1 MKISIVTVTLN
12 SEKTLERTI
21 KSVLGQ
27 NYSDV
32 EYIIIDGGSTDGT
45 LNIIEKYKDKISKVI
60 SEKDNGLYDAMNKG
74 IKLSTGDIVGIL
86 NSDDFF
92 YNEEVLSI
100 VANSFED
107 KEIDAVYGDITYF
120 ADDVGKVTRYWRAGD
135 YSERKLNNG
144 WIIPHPSLFVRKS
157 VYAKCGFFNL
167 DFKIAADYEF
177 ILRLLKV
184 YKIKVKYVPFV
195 FTRMYND
202 GNSGK
207 NFKQRMRGW
216 KELKK
221 AWSVNN
227 FKIPKLFILR
237 RLSYKIFQYF

>member
-107 KEIDAVYGDITYF
+107 KEI
-120 ADDVGKVTRYWRAGD
+120 
-135 YSERKLNNG
+135 
-144 WIIPHPSLFVRKS
+144 
-157 VYAKCGFFNL
+157 
-167 DFKIAADYEF
+167 
-177 ILRLLKV
+177 
-184 YKIKVKYVPFV
+184 
-195 FTRMYND
+195 
-202 GNSGK
+202 
-207 NFKQRMRGW
+207 
-216 KELKK
+216 
-221 AWSVNN
+221 
-227 FKIPKLFILR
+227 KLF
-237 RLSYKIFQYF
+237 